1 MGKREMSQ
9 VSIFDLVIFLIMS
22 ELFSLALN
30 DIDSSILHFVIPVI
44 IIVILELVSAFI
56 SMKSIKVRNFLEGKV
71 SFIIYKGEIDY
82 LEMKKNR
89 FNISDLMLQLRNKD
103 IQSPIEVEFAILEG
117 NGILNVIKKKD
128 LLVEYPDPLIIDGK
142 VNDEALKKL
151 SLNENFL
158 YSELSKLNYTS
169 PSQIFFAQYL
179 KQIVSKFFDERKI
192 QYEIHLFYS
201 GEEFIDLNM
210 DMAKYHIV
218 FLDINMEGLDGIST
232 AKRLR
237 ELCKDIFVVFVTAFI
252 NYALEGYEVDAVRY
266 ILKNSPNFDKSVN
279 ECIETIL
286 EKMNYAVE
294 IHTLKFKE
302 GTKDINEDSIIY
314 IESNLHELHFYI
326 MTHELEVKR
335 LDGTL
340 NNMENNFDVNKFV
353 RIHQSYLVN
362 MKYIKSIKLQ
372 KVILINGSELPIA
385 KPRYKT
391 VRQIFANYK
400 GEI

>member
-1 MGKREMSQ
+1 MQKVATLLEIELLFFKIAKINEQTIPKIIELNKDILKLKNVFFIFITIKIYEKKLFLEEVIMSFYEIIILISKTIFSYIFLLIILKIMGKREMSQ

-128 LLVEYPDPLIIDGK
+128 LLVEYPDPLIINGK

-179 KQIVSKFFDERKI
+179 KNGLFIV
-192 QYEIHLFYS
+192 
-201 GEEFIDLNM
+201 
-210 DMAKYHIV
+210 
-218 FLDINMEGLDGIST
+218 
-232 AKRLR
+232 
-237 ELCKDIFVVFVTAFI
+237 
-252 NYALEGYEVDAVRY
+252 
-266 ILKNSPNFDKSVN
+266 P
-279 ECIETIL
+279 
-286 EKMNYAVE
+286 
-294 IHTLKFKE
+294 FK
-302 GTKDINEDSIIY
+302 
-314 IESNLHELHFYI
+314 
-326 MTHELEVKR
+326 
-335 LDGTL
+335 
-340 NNMENNFDVNKFV
+340 
-353 RIHQSYLVN
+353 
-362 MKYIKSIKLQ
+362 
-372 KVILINGSELPIA
+372 
-385 KPRYKT
+385 
-391 VRQIFANYK
+391 
-400 GEI
+400 

>member
-1 MGKREMSQ
+1 MQKVATLLEIELLFFKIAKINEQTIPKIIELNKDILKLKNVFFIFITIKIYEKKLFLEEVIMSFYEIIILISKTIFSYIFLLIILKIMGKREMSQ

-56 SMKSIKVRNFLEGKV
+56 SMKSIKIRNFLEGKV

-142 VNDEALKKL
+142 VNEEALKKL

-179 KQIVSKFFDERKI
+179 KDGLFIV
-192 QYEIHLFYS
+192 
-201 GEEFIDLNM
+201 
-210 DMAKYHIV
+210 
-218 FLDINMEGLDGIST
+218 
-232 AKRLR
+232 
-237 ELCKDIFVVFVTAFI
+237 
-252 NYALEGYEVDAVRY
+252 
-266 ILKNSPNFDKSVN
+266 P
-279 ECIETIL
+279 
-286 EKMNYAVE
+286 
-294 IHTLKFKE
+294 FK
-302 GTKDINEDSIIY
+302 
-314 IESNLHELHFYI
+314 
-326 MTHELEVKR
+326 
-335 LDGTL
+335 
-340 NNMENNFDVNKFV
+340 
-353 RIHQSYLVN
+353 
-362 MKYIKSIKLQ
+362 
-372 KVILINGSELPIA
+372 
-385 KPRYKT
+385 
-391 VRQIFANYK
+391 
-400 GEI
+400 

>member
-1 MGKREMSQ
+1 M
-9 VSIFDLVIFLIMS
+9 L
-22 ELFSLALN
+22 
-30 DIDSSILHFVIPVI
+30 
-44 IIVILELVSAFI
+44 
-56 SMKSIKVRNFLEGKV
+56 
-71 SFIIYKGEIDY
+71 KGEVIV
-82 LEMKKNR
+82 LK
-89 FNISDLMLQLRNKD
+89 I
-103 IQSPIEVEFAILEG
+103 AIC
-117 NGILNVIKKKD
+117 D
-128 LLVEYPDPLIIDGK
+128 
-142 VNDEALKKL
+142 DEK
-151 SLNENFL
+151 
-158 YSELSKLNYTS
+158 
-169 PSQIFFAQYL
+169 FFAQYL

>member
-1 MGKREMSQ
+1 MELLFFNIAKTNEQTIPKIIELNKDILKLKNVFFIFITIKIYEEKLFLEEVIMSFYEIIILISKTIFSYIFLLIILKIMGKREMSQ

-179 KQIVSKFFDERKI
+179 KDGLFIV
-192 QYEIHLFYS
+192 
-201 GEEFIDLNM
+201 
-210 DMAKYHIV
+210 
-218 FLDINMEGLDGIST
+218 
-232 AKRLR
+232 
-237 ELCKDIFVVFVTAFI
+237 
-252 NYALEGYEVDAVRY
+252 
-266 ILKNSPNFDKSVN
+266 P
-279 ECIETIL
+279 
-286 EKMNYAVE
+286 
-294 IHTLKFKE
+294 FK
-302 GTKDINEDSIIY
+302 
-314 IESNLHELHFYI
+314 
-326 MTHELEVKR
+326 
-335 LDGTL
+335 
-340 NNMENNFDVNKFV
+340 
-353 RIHQSYLVN
+353 
-362 MKYIKSIKLQ
+362 
-372 KVILINGSELPIA
+372 
-385 KPRYKT
+385 
-391 VRQIFANYK
+391 
-400 GEI
+400 

>member
-1 MGKREMSQ
+1 MQKVATLLEIELLFFKIAKINEQTIPKIIELNKDILKLKNVFFIFITIKIYEKKLFLEEVIMSFYEIIILISKTIFSYIFLLIILKIMGKREMSQ

-117 NGILNVIKKKD
+117 NGILNIIKKKD

-142 VNDEALKKL
+142 VNEEALKKL
-151 SLNENFL
+151 SLNESFL

-179 KQIVSKFFDERKI
+179 KDGLFIV
-192 QYEIHLFYS
+192 
-201 GEEFIDLNM
+201 
-210 DMAKYHIV
+210 
-218 FLDINMEGLDGIST
+218 
-232 AKRLR
+232 
-237 ELCKDIFVVFVTAFI
+237 
-252 NYALEGYEVDAVRY
+252 
-266 ILKNSPNFDKSVN
+266 P
-279 ECIETIL
+279 
-286 EKMNYAVE
+286 
-294 IHTLKFKE
+294 FK
-302 GTKDINEDSIIY
+302 
-314 IESNLHELHFYI
+314 
-326 MTHELEVKR
+326 
-335 LDGTL
+335 
-340 NNMENNFDVNKFV
+340 
-353 RIHQSYLVN
+353 
-362 MKYIKSIKLQ
+362 
-372 KVILINGSELPIA
+372 
-385 KPRYKT
+385 
-391 VRQIFANYK
+391 
-400 GEI
+400 

>member
-1 MGKREMSQ
+1 MQKVATLLEMELLFFNIAKTNEQTIPKIIELNKDILKLKNVFFIFITIKIYEEKLFLEEVIMSFYEIIILISKTIFSYIFLLIILKIMGKREMSQ

-179 KQIVSKFFDERKI
+179 KDGLFIV
-192 QYEIHLFYS
+192 
-201 GEEFIDLNM
+201 
-210 DMAKYHIV
+210 
-218 FLDINMEGLDGIST
+218 
-232 AKRLR
+232 
-237 ELCKDIFVVFVTAFI
+237 
-252 NYALEGYEVDAVRY
+252 
-266 ILKNSPNFDKSVN
+266 P
-279 ECIETIL
+279 
-286 EKMNYAVE
+286 
-294 IHTLKFKE
+294 FK
-302 GTKDINEDSIIY
+302 
-314 IESNLHELHFYI
+314 
-326 MTHELEVKR
+326 
-335 LDGTL
+335 
-340 NNMENNFDVNKFV
+340 
-353 RIHQSYLVN
+353 
-362 MKYIKSIKLQ
+362 
-372 KVILINGSELPIA
+372 
-385 KPRYKT
+385 
-391 VRQIFANYK
+391 
-400 GEI
+400 

>member
-1 MGKREMSQ
+1 MSFYEIIILISKTIFSYIFLLIILKFMGKREMSQ

-179 KQIVSKFFDERKI
+179 KDGLFIV
-192 QYEIHLFYS
+192 
-201 GEEFIDLNM
+201 
-210 DMAKYHIV
+210 
-218 FLDINMEGLDGIST
+218 
-232 AKRLR
+232 
-237 ELCKDIFVVFVTAFI
+237 
-252 NYALEGYEVDAVRY
+252 
-266 ILKNSPNFDKSVN
+266 P
-279 ECIETIL
+279 
-286 EKMNYAVE
+286 
-294 IHTLKFKE
+294 FK
-302 GTKDINEDSIIY
+302 
-314 IESNLHELHFYI
+314 
-326 MTHELEVKR
+326 
-335 LDGTL
+335 
-340 NNMENNFDVNKFV
+340 
-353 RIHQSYLVN
+353 
-362 MKYIKSIKLQ
+362 
-372 KVILINGSELPIA
+372 
-385 KPRYKT
+385 
-391 VRQIFANYK
+391 
-400 GEI
+400 

>member
-1 MGKREMSQ
+1 MQKVATLLEIELLFFKIAKINEQTIPKIIELNKDILKLKNVFFIFITIKIYEKKLFLEEVIMSFYEIIILISKTIFSYIFLLIILKIMGKREMSQ

-142 VNDEALKKL
+142 VNEEALKKL

-179 KQIVSKFFDERKI
+179 KDGLFIV
-192 QYEIHLFYS
+192 
-201 GEEFIDLNM
+201 
-210 DMAKYHIV
+210 
-218 FLDINMEGLDGIST
+218 
-232 AKRLR
+232 
-237 ELCKDIFVVFVTAFI
+237 
-252 NYALEGYEVDAVRY
+252 
-266 ILKNSPNFDKSVN
+266 P
-279 ECIETIL
+279 
-286 EKMNYAVE
+286 
-294 IHTLKFKE
+294 FK
-302 GTKDINEDSIIY
+302 
-314 IESNLHELHFYI
+314 
-326 MTHELEVKR
+326 
-335 LDGTL
+335 
-340 NNMENNFDVNKFV
+340 
-353 RIHQSYLVN
+353 
-362 MKYIKSIKLQ
+362 
-372 KVILINGSELPIA
+372 
-385 KPRYKT
+385 
-391 VRQIFANYK
+391 
-400 GEI
+400 

>member
-1 MGKREMSQ
+1 MQKVATLLEIELLFFNIAKTNEQTIPKIIELNKDILKLKNVFFIFITIKIYEEKIFLEEVIMSFYEIIILISKTIFSYIFLLIILKIMGKREMSQ

-179 KQIVSKFFDERKI
+179 KDGLFIV
-192 QYEIHLFYS
+192 
-201 GEEFIDLNM
+201 
-210 DMAKYHIV
+210 
-218 FLDINMEGLDGIST
+218 
-232 AKRLR
+232 
-237 ELCKDIFVVFVTAFI
+237 
-252 NYALEGYEVDAVRY
+252 
-266 ILKNSPNFDKSVN
+266 P
-279 ECIETIL
+279 
-286 EKMNYAVE
+286 
-294 IHTLKFKE
+294 FK
-302 GTKDINEDSIIY
+302 
-314 IESNLHELHFYI
+314 
-326 MTHELEVKR
+326 
-335 LDGTL
+335 
-340 NNMENNFDVNKFV
+340 
-353 RIHQSYLVN
+353 
-362 MKYIKSIKLQ
+362 
-372 KVILINGSELPIA
+372 
-385 KPRYKT
+385 
-391 VRQIFANYK
+391 
-400 GEI
+400 

>member
-1 MGKREMSQ
+1 MQKVATLLEIELLFFKIAKINEQTIPKIIELNKDILKLKNVFFIFITIKIYEKKLFLEEVIMSFYEIIILISKTIFSYIFLLIILKIMGKREMSQ

-179 KQIVSKFFDERKI
+179 KDGLFIV
-192 QYEIHLFYS
+192 
-201 GEEFIDLNM
+201 
-210 DMAKYHIV
+210 
-218 FLDINMEGLDGIST
+218 
-232 AKRLR
+232 
-237 ELCKDIFVVFVTAFI
+237 
-252 NYALEGYEVDAVRY
+252 
-266 ILKNSPNFDKSVN
+266 P
-279 ECIETIL
+279 
-286 EKMNYAVE
+286 
-294 IHTLKFKE
+294 FK
-302 GTKDINEDSIIY
+302 
-314 IESNLHELHFYI
+314 
-326 MTHELEVKR
+326 
-335 LDGTL
+335 
-340 NNMENNFDVNKFV
+340 
-353 RIHQSYLVN
+353 
-362 MKYIKSIKLQ
+362 
-372 KVILINGSELPIA
+372 
-385 KPRYKT
+385 
-391 VRQIFANYK
+391 
-400 GEI
+400 